1 MCGCASE
8 PEDLPHVQRSDGE
21 GASAPMIG
29 RRGLPPMQRSE
40 GVGASG
46 PPSRT
51 ICVQSGV
58 RGDGAS
64 EPEDSSHVQRSDGE
78 CASEPE
84 TTNFTAVQRAD
95 GDIVCTFNQLQPIY
109 CHHDSHV
116 HWQDSLCAR
125 CQMSGELLSRIT
137 VVASVRAVPNC
148 RYHYDA
154 KHMSTCKVPDV
165 VSYVVVDMYSTHIR
179 HRLDIDSTYT
189 Q

>member
-29 RRGLPPMQRSE
+29 RRGLPHMQRSE

-46 PPSRT
+46 PRSRT

-64 EPEDSSHVQRSDGE
+64 EPEDSSHVQRSDGDG
-78 CASEPE
+78 ASEPE

-116 HWQDSLCAR
+116 HWQDAWCAR

-154 KHMSTCKVPDV
+154 TDMSTCKVPD
-165 VSYVVVDMYSTHIR
+165 MYSTHTR
-179 HRLDIDSTYT
+179 HRLDIVSTYT